1 MNLYWVYDLPA
12 WLFAALT
19 ITITVAVGLAGVY
32 ATRKWVRRVHGSQH
46 SHNDVVGYYLAAVC
60 VFYGITLGLLA
71 VATWQNYTDVET
83 RVGQEA
89 ARVGVLYR
97 DVSEF
102 AEPYRSQLQADL
114 RTYTRQVVDV
124 AWPLQ
129 RKGIVPESEGRVLNE
144 FEKHLTSFEPQT
156 EGQKALYSQAYTSF
170 NLLADLRGRRLQSVH
185 QGLAAP
191 LWTVVFAGAFLS
203 IALTWFFDMKS
214 LSMHSW
220 MTVMVAA
227 LLGLLI
233 FMLGALDNP
242 FRGDISVGTGPFELM
257 YARRMMPEP
266 TPSPSPQAT
275 P

>member
-1 MNLYWVYDLPA
+1 MNLYWVYNLPA
-12 WLFAALT
+12 WLFAVLT
-19 ITITVAVGLAGVY
+19 IAAFVAIGLAGLY
-32 ATRKWVRRVHGSQH
+32 ATRKWVRQVHGSQH

-60 VFYGITLGLLA
+60 VFYGITLGLIA
-71 VATWQNYTDVET
+71 VATWQNYTDVEN

-89 ARVGVLYR
+89 ARIGVLYR
-97 DVSEF
+97 DISGLPD
-102 AEPYRSQLQADL
+102 PYRAQLQADL
-114 RTYTRQVVDV
+114 RAYTRQVVDV

-129 RKGIVPESEGRVLNE
+129 RKGVVPESEGKVLSE
-144 FEKHLTSFEPQT
+144 FEMHLTGFEPQT
-156 EGQKALYSQAYTSF
+156 ESQKALCQNAYTSF
-170 NLLADLRGRRLQSVH
+170 NLLADLRGRRLQSVR

-220 MTVMVAA
+220 MTVMLAA

-242 FRGDISVGTGPFELM
+242 FRGDISVGSEPFDLV
-257 YARRMMPEP
+257 YRRRMLPP
-266 TPSPSPQAT
+266 PDAT

>member
-1 MNLYWVYDLPA
+1 MNLYWVYDLPV
-12 WLFAALT
+12 WLFAVLT
-19 ITITVAVGLAGVY
+19 ITVTVVVGLAGLY
-32 ATRKWVRRVHGSQH
+32 LTRKWVRRVHGSQH
-46 SHNDVVGYYLAAVC
+46 SHNDVVGYYLAAFC

-71 VATWQNYTDVET
+71 VATWQTYTDVET

-97 DVSEF
+97 DVSGLPD
-102 AEPYRSQLQADL
+102 PYREQLQADL
-114 RTYTRQVVDV
+114 RAYIRQVVDV

-129 RKGIVPESEGRVLNE
+129 RKGVVPETEGKVLSE
-144 FEKHLTSFEPQT
+144 FERHLTEFEPQT
-156 EGQKALYSQAYTSF
+156 EGQKALYRQAYTSF
-170 NLLADLRGRRLQSVH
+170 NELADLRGRRLQSVR

-220 MTVMVAA
+220 MTVMLAA

-242 FRGDISVGTGPFELM
+242 FRGDISVGPGPFDLV
-257 YARRMMPEP
+257 YHRRMLSEP
-266 TPSPSPQAT
+266 TPSPQAT

>member
-1 MNLYWVYDLPA
+1 MNLYWVYELPA
-12 WLFAALT
+12 WLFAVLIIAV
-19 ITITVAVGLAGVY
+19 TVAIGLAGLY

-60 VFYGITLGLLA
+60 VFYGITLGLIA
-71 VATWQNYTDVET
+71 IATWQNYTDVET

-97 DVSEF
+97 DVSGF
-102 AEPYRSQLQADL
+102 AEPYRAQLQADL
-114 RTYTRQVVDV
+114 RAYTRQVIDV

-129 RKGIVPESEGRVLNE
+129 RKGITPLTDGNVLNE
-144 FEKHLTSFEPQT
+144 FETHLNDFEPQT
-156 EGQKALYSQAYTSF
+156 EGQKALFGQAYSSF
-170 NLLADLRGRRLQSVH
+170 NQLADLRGRRLQSVH
-185 QGLAAP
+185 EGLAAP

-220 MTVMVAA
+220 MTVMLAA

-242 FRGDISVGTGPFELM
+242 FRGDISVGSGPFELM
-257 YARRMMPEP
+257 YSRRMVPEA
-266 TPSPSPQAT
+266 TPSPQPT

>member
-1 MNLYWVYDLPA
+1 MSLYWVYDLPA
-12 WLFAALT
+12 WLFAVLT
-19 ITITVAVGLAGVY
+19 IAITVAIGLAGVY

-71 VATWQNYTDVET
+71 VATWQNYTDVEN

-97 DVSEF
+97 DVSGF
-102 AEPYRSQLQADL
+102 AEPYRTQLQADL
-114 RTYTRQVVDV
+114 RTYTRQVIDV

-144 FEKHLTSFEPQT
+144 FEKHLTTFEPQT
-156 EGQKALYSQAYTSF
+156 EGQKALFGEAYTSF
-170 NLLADLRGRRLQSVH
+170 NQLADLRGRRLQSVH

-233 FMLGALDNP
+233 FMLAALDNP
-242 FRGDISVGTGPFELM
+242 FRGDISVGCEPFELV
-257 YARRMMPEP
+257 YQRRMGPEP
-266 TPSPSPQAT
+266 IPSPQAT

>member
-1 MNLYWVYDLPA
+1 MSLYWVYDLPA
-12 WLFAALT
+12 WLFAVLT
-19 ITITVAVGLAGVY
+19 IAAMVAVGLAGLY

-60 VFYGITLGLLA
+60 VFYGITLGLIA

-83 RVGQEA
+83 RAGQEA

-97 DVSEF
+97 DVSGLP
-102 AEPYRSQLQADL
+102 EPYRAQLQADL
-114 RTYTRQVVDV
+114 RAYTRQVVDV

-129 RKGIVPESEGRVLNE
+129 RKGVVPETEGNVLSE
-144 FEKHLTSFEPQT
+144 FERHLTGFEPQT
-156 EGQKALYSQAYTSF
+156 EAQKALYQEAYTSF
-170 NLLADLRGRRLQSVH
+170 NQLADLRGRRLQSVRE
-185 QGLAAP
+185 GLGAP
-191 LWTVVFAGAFLS
+191 LWTVVFAGALLS

-220 MTVMVAA
+220 MTVMLAA

-242 FRGDISVGTGPFELM
+242 FRGDVSVGSDAFDLV
-257 YARRMMPEP
+257 YRRRMLPGP
-266 TPSPSPQAT
+266 TPSAQPT

>member
-12 WLFAALT
+12 WLFAILT
-19 ITITVAVGLAGVY
+19 IAASVVIGLAGLY

-46 SHNDVVGYYLAAVC
+46 SHNDVVGYYLAAIC

-89 ARVGVLYR
+89 AAAGVLYR
-97 DVSEF
+97 DVTGLP
-102 AEPYRSQLQADL
+102 EPNRAQLQNDI
-114 RTYTRQVVDV
+114 RKYTREVVDV

-129 RKGIVPESEGRVLNE
+129 RKGITPESEGKVLSE
-144 FEKHLTSFEPQT
+144 FERHLAGFEPQT
-156 EGQKALYSQAYTSF
+156 EGQKALYSETYTSF
-170 NLLADLRGRRLQSVH
+170 NELAGLRGRRLQSVH
-185 QGLAAP
+185 EGLAAP
-191 LWTVVFAGAFLS
+191 LWTVVFAGALLS
-203 IALTWFFDMKS
+203 VAVTWFFDMKS

-220 MTVMVAA
+220 MTIMLAA

-242 FRGDISVGTGPFELM
+242 FRGDISVGPDPFELV
-257 YARRMMPEP
+257 YNRRMLVEP
-266 TPSPSPQAT
+266 TPSPQAT

>member
-1 MNLYWVYDLPA
+1 MNFYWVYALPA
-12 WLFAALT
+12 WLFAILT
-19 ITITVAVGLAGVY
+19 IAATVAFGLAGVY

-46 SHNDVVGYYLAAVC
+46 SHNDVVGYYLSAVC

-97 DVSEF
+97 DVSGF
-102 AEPYRSQLQADL
+102 PEPYKGQLQTDL
-114 RTYTRQVVDV
+114 RKYTRQVVDV

-129 RKGIVPESEGRVLNE
+129 KKGVVPESEGNVLSE
-144 FEKHLTSFEPQT
+144 FDRHLAGFEPLT
-156 EGQKALYSQAYTSF
+156 EGQKALYRQAYAGF
-170 NLLADLRGRRLQSVH
+170 NELADLRGRRLQSVRE
-185 QGLAAP
+185 GLAAP
-191 LWTVVFAGAFLS
+191 LWTVVIVGAFLS

-220 MTVMVAA
+220 MTVMLAA
-227 LLGLLI
+227 LLGLLV

-242 FRGDISVGTGPFELM
+242 FRGDISVGPGPFELM
-257 YARRMMPEP
+257 YVRRMMPEP
-266 TPSPSPQAT
+266 TPSPQAT